1 MSERAQQMH
10 ASPWLGVF
18 YVTGGGAGL
27 LAELLNTPGASKS
40 VLEATVPYAGESLAR
55 LLGRAPDQACSPV
68 TARQLAITAFE
79 QAQALQQAPQSGQM
93 LFGFGL
99 TASLATD
106 RTKKGTHRAH
116 WAIQTLSDTY
126 TFTVTYD
133 ANLDRAAEEAALL
146 EQIWNTL
153 SHCLLDPST
162 AVDDSLVELHARAT
176 PDLQGLLHQPPYR
189 HCIGQHDGMLL
200 LPGSFNPLHEGHRQ
214 MLKVAER
221 ITDIAG
227 AFELAVRNADKPGLD
242 FVSISERTAG
252 IGDKPVW
259 LTNTP
264 TFEGK
269 ASLFPGATFALG
281 VDTLER
287 IGQLRFYRNHPDL
300 LERALQ
306 TFDVQNIRFVVFGRQ
321 IDGAFKTLADLEI
334 PQALHDRCVAVSEAD
349 YRNDSSSTEIRA
361 RRS

>member
-1 MSERAQQMH
+1 MSERARQMH

-40 VLEATVPYAGESLAR
+40 VLEATVPYASESLAR
-55 LLGRAPDQACSPV
+55 LLGRAPDQACSSV

-79 QAQALQQAPQSGQM
+79 QAESLVGAAEPGQM

-116 WAIQTLSDTY
+116 WAIQTASDTY

-153 SHCLLDPST
+153 SHCFLDPST
-162 AVDDSLVELHARAT
+162 ALDDSLVTLHAPAT
-176 PDLQGLLHQPPYR
+176 PDLQGLLHQSPYR
-189 HCIGQHDGMLL
+189 HCIGQHDGLLL

-214 MLKVAER
+214 MLDIAER
-221 ITDIAG
+221 ITNLPG
-227 AFELAVRNADKPGLD
+227 AFELAVRNADKPSLD
-242 FVSISERTAG
+242 FVSIAERIDG
-252 IGDKPVW
+252 IADKPVW

-269 ASLFPGATFALG
+269 AKLFPGATFALG

-300 LERALQ
+300 LEQALQ
-306 TFDVQNIRFVVFGRQ
+306 TFEAQDIRFVVFGRQ
-321 IDGAFKTLADLEI
+321 IDGAFKTLADLAI
-334 PQALHDRCVAVSEAD
+334 PQALHDRCVGVSEAD

-361 RRS
+361 RGS